1 MKSLLEEMQTYS
13 AIRQEIGITS
23 VKTEFPLMG
32 NTMVTV
38 WWHFFKQTIE
48 TNGQL
53 KSIPQIIGCN

>member
-1 MKSLLEEMQTYS
+1 MQTYS

-38 WWHFFKQTIE
+38 WWSFFKQTIE